1 MFAVSSR
8 RVLPGFTL
16 SLGTSLLFVCLILLL
31 PLSAL
36 VMQLSEMSW
45 AQYWEVIT
53 NPQVV
58 AAYKVTLLS
67 AFVASIFNGVF
78 GLLMAWILT
87 RYRFPGRTLLDALMD
102 LPFALPT
109 AVAGLTLASLFSVNG
124 FYGEWLAKFDIKVTY
139 TWLGIAVAMAFTSI
153 PFVVRTVQP
162 VLEELGPEYE
172 EAAETLGATRL
183 QSFRKVVLPELSPA
197 LVAGVALSF
206 TRSLGEFGAVI
217 FIAGNIAWKT
227 EVTSLMIFVRLQEF
241 DYPAASAIASVIL
254 AASLLLL
261 FLVMKARMHAFLA
274 LMVVSMGAGLFSGMP
289 LDKIAAT
296 MEKGMGGT
304 LGFLAVV
311 VALGAMFGKIL
322 HETGAVDQIAVK
334 MLKSFGHSRAHY
346 AIGLA
351 GLVCALPLF
360 FEVAIVL
367 LISVAFSMARHTGT
381 NLVKLVIPLFAGV
394 AAAAAFLVPGPAPM
408 LLASQMNADFG
419 WMILIGLC
427 AAIPGM
433 IIAGPLWGNFISRY
447 VELHIPD
454 DISEPHLGEG
464 KMPSFG
470 FSLSLILLPLVLVGL
485 KTIAARF
492 VPEGSTAYEWFE
504 FIGHPFTAILVAC
517 LVAIYGLAMRQGMP
531 KDKVMEIC
539 GHALQPAGIILLVI
553 GAGGVFKQVLV
564 DSGVGPAL
572 GEALTGM
579 GLPIAITCFVLA
591 AAVRIIQGSA
601 TVACLTA
608 VGLVMPVIEQL
619 NYSGAQMAAL
629 SICIAGGSIVVSHV
643 NDAGFW
649 LFGKFTGATEAETLK
664 TWTMMETILGT
675 VGAIVGMIAFQLL
688 S

>member
-1 MFAVSSR
+1 MSTLTL
-8 RVLPGFTL
+8 VL
-16 SLGTSLLFVCLILLL
+16 
-31 PLSAL
+31 
-36 VMQLSEMSW
+36 
-45 AQYWEVIT
+45 
-53 NPQVV
+53 
-58 AAYKVTLLS
+58 
-67 AFVASIFNGVF
+67 
-78 GLLMAWILT
+78 
-87 RYRFPGRTLLDALMD
+87 
-102 LPFALPT
+102 T
-109 AVAGLTLASLFSVNG
+109 AVGSV
-124 FYGEWLAKFDIKVTY
+124 
-139 TWLGIAVAMAFTSI
+139 
-153 PFVVRTVQP
+153 
-162 VLEELGPEYE
+162 
-172 EAAETLGATRL
+172 
-183 QSFRKVVLPELSPA
+183 
-197 LVAGVALSF
+197 
-206 TRSLGEFGAVI
+206 
-217 FIAGNIAWKT
+217 
-227 EVTSLMIFVRLQEF
+227 
-241 DYPAASAIASVIL
+241 
-254 AASLLLL
+254 LLLL
-261 FLVMKARMHAFLA
+261 FLVMKARMHAFVA

-304 LGFLAVV
+304 LGFLAIV

-334 MLKSFGHSRAHY
+334 MLKSFGHNRAHY

-351 GLVCALPLF
+351 GLICAL
-360 FEVAIVL
+360 
-367 LISVAFSMARHTGT
+367 
-381 NLVKLVIPLFAGV
+381 PLFAGV
-394 AAAAAFLVPGPAPM
+394 AAAAAFLLPGPAPM
-408 LLASQMNADFG
+408 LLASQMHADFG

-447 VELHIPD
+447 VELRIPD
-454 DISEPHLGEG
+454 DITEPHLGEG

-619 NYSGAQMAAL
+619 NFSGAQMAAL

-649 LFGKFTGATEAETLK
+649 LFGKFTGATEAQTLK
-664 TWTMMETILGT
+664 TWTMMETILGM

>member
-1 MFAVSSR
+1 MSTLTL
-8 RVLPGFTL
+8 VL
-16 SLGTSLLFVCLILLL
+16 
-31 PLSAL
+31 
-36 VMQLSEMSW
+36 
-45 AQYWEVIT
+45 
-53 NPQVV
+53 
-58 AAYKVTLLS
+58 
-67 AFVASIFNGVF
+67 
-78 GLLMAWILT
+78 
-87 RYRFPGRTLLDALMD
+87 
-102 LPFALPT
+102 T
-109 AVAGLTLASLFSVNG
+109 AVGSV
-124 FYGEWLAKFDIKVTY
+124 
-139 TWLGIAVAMAFTSI
+139 
-153 PFVVRTVQP
+153 
-162 VLEELGPEYE
+162 
-172 EAAETLGATRL
+172 
-183 QSFRKVVLPELSPA
+183 
-197 LVAGVALSF
+197 
-206 TRSLGEFGAVI
+206 
-217 FIAGNIAWKT
+217 
-227 EVTSLMIFVRLQEF
+227 
-241 DYPAASAIASVIL
+241 
-254 AASLLLL
+254 LLLL
-261 FLVMKARMHAFLA
+261 FLVMKARMHAFVA
-274 LMVVSMGAGLFSGMP
+274 LMVVSIGAGLFSGMP

-304 LGFLAVV
+304 LGFLAIV
-311 VALGAMFGKIL
+311 VALGAKFGKIL

-351 GLVCALPLF
+351 GLICALPLF
-360 FEVAIVL
+360 FEVAVVL

-394 AAAAAFLVPGPAPM
+394 AAAAAFLLPGPAPM
-408 LLASQMNADFG
+408 LLASQMHADFG

-454 DISEPHLGEG
+454 DITEPHLGEG

-470 FSLSLILLPLVLVGL
+470 FSLSLILL
-485 KTIAARF
+485 
-492 VPEGSTAYEWFE
+492 
-504 FIGHPFTAILVAC
+504 LVAC

-531 KDKVMEIC
+531 KDRVMEIC
-539 GHALQPAGIILLVI
+539 GAALQPAGIILLVI

-579 GLPIAITCFVLA
+579 GLPIAVTCFVLA

-649 LFGKFTGATEAETLK
+649 LFGKFTGATEAQTLK
-664 TWTMMETILGT
+664 TWTLMETILGT
-675 VGAIVGMIAFQLL
+675 TGAIVGMIAFTLL

>member
-1 MFAVSSR
+1 MSTLTL
-8 RVLPGFTL
+8 VL
-16 SLGTSLLFVCLILLL
+16 
-31 PLSAL
+31 
-36 VMQLSEMSW
+36 
-45 AQYWEVIT
+45 
-53 NPQVV
+53 
-58 AAYKVTLLS
+58 
-67 AFVASIFNGVF
+67 
-78 GLLMAWILT
+78 
-87 RYRFPGRTLLDALMD
+87 
-102 LPFALPT
+102 T
-109 AVAGLTLASLFSVNG
+109 AV
-124 FYGEWLAKFDIKVTY
+124 
-139 TWLGIAVAMAFTSI
+139 
-153 PFVVRTVQP
+153 
-162 VLEELGPEYE
+162 
-172 EAAETLGATRL
+172 
-183 QSFRKVVLPELSPA
+183 
-197 LVAGVALSF
+197 
-206 TRSLGEFGAVI
+206 GAV
-217 FIAGNIAWKT
+217 
-227 EVTSLMIFVRLQEF
+227 
-241 DYPAASAIASVIL
+241 
-254 AASLLLL
+254 LLLL

-274 LMVVSMGAGLFSGMP
+274 LMVVSVGAGLCSGMP

-322 HETGAVDQIAVK
+322 FETGAVDQIAVK
-334 MLKSFGHSRAHY
+334 MLKSFGHNRAHF

-408 LLASQMNADFG
+408 LLASQMHADFG

-427 AAIPGM
+427 AAVPGM
-433 IIAGPLWGNFISRY
+433 LIAGPLWGNFISRY
-447 VELHIPD
+447 VELKVPD
-454 DISEPHLGEG
+454 DVSEPHLGEG
-464 KMPSFG
+464 KLPSFG
-470 FSLSLILLPLVLVGL
+470 FSLALILLPLVLVGL
-485 KTIAARF
+485 KTIAAHF
-492 VPEGSTAYEWFE
+492 VAQGSTAYEWFE

-517 LVAIYGLAMRQGMP
+517 LVAIYGLAVRQGMP
-531 KDKVMEIC
+531 KEKVMDIC
-539 GHALQPAGIILLVI
+539 GQALQPAGIILLVI

-579 GLPIAITCFVLA
+579 GLPIAVTCFILA

-601 TVACLTA
+601 TVACLTT
-608 VGLVMPVIEQL
+608 VGLVMPVIGQL
-619 NYSGAQMAAL
+619 NFSGAQLAAL

-649 LFGKFTGATEAETLK
+649 LFGRFTGASEAQTLK

-675 VGAIVGMIAFQLL
+675 TGAIVGAIAFTLL